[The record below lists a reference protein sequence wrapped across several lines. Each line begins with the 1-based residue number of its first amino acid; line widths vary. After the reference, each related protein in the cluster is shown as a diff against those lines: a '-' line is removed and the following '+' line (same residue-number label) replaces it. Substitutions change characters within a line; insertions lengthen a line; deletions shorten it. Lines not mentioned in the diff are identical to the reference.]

1 MPAGDVNSIYEWRR
15 SSEIDYFSP
24 FINAWLAFNAWMRSQ
39 SGEDTD
45 RKMLDYVKNSQ
56 NRIKSAFV
64 NLLQASDEES
74 ITFQSDLS
82 SLHFQ
87 LERIQMPSGKHDGLA
102 RLSFAEIVLE
112 ENTEC
117 TYQYE
122 DRGIQYTVERFTHN
136 SRKGQVQSLI
146 ISLTNRTEQFRVHQ
160 DKYNLEELLLHQ
172 SYIRLSSNKQG
183 NLRNCY
189 QQINPRRPVS
199 LLASES
205 EASIT
210 VGSYTFKSDLD
221 LLFKGVIHGLYCIRN
236 GLFHGEIVPDKAT
249 NELYGAAYRVLKKL
263 IDYL

>member
-56 NRIKSAFV
+56 NRIKGAFV

-87 LERIQMPSGKHDGLA
+87 LERIQMPAGKHDGLA
-102 RLSFAEIVLE
+102 RLSFTEMVLE
-112 ENTEC
+112 ENTER
-117 TYQYE
+117 TFEYE
-122 DRGIQYTVERFTHN
+122 YRGVRYTVERFTDN
-136 SRKGQVQSLI
+136 GRKGQVQSRMV
-146 ISLTNRTEQFRVHQ
+146 SLTNRREQFRVHQ
-160 DKYNLEELLLHQ
+160 DKYSLEELLLHQ
-172 SYIRLSSNKQG
+172 SYVKLSSNKQG
-183 NLRNCY
+183 NLRHCY

-199 LLASES
+199 LLAREN
-205 EASIT
+205 ETNIA
-210 VGSYTFKSDLD
+210 VGSYTFKPDLD
-221 LLFKGVIHGLYCIRN
+221 LLFKGVIHALYCIRN
-236 GLFHGEIVPDKAT
+236 GLFHGEIVPDKPT
-249 NELYGAAYRVLKKL
+249 NELYGSAYRVLKKL
-263 IDYL
+263 IDHL